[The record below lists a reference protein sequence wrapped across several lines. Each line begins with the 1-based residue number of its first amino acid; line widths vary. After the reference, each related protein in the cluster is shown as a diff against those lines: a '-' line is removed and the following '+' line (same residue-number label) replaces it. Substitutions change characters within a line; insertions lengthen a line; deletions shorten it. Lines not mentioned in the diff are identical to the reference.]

1 MNKIIINEE
10 IDIKSKIYEI
20 NGKQIMLDSD
30 LARLYQC
37 KNGTKEINQAVK
49 NNQEK
54 FPERFSWVLNDNDS
68 KNLLVKIFDQKN
80 KIDMRGGRY
89 KNPRI
94 FTEQGIAML
103 ATILKTPIATNISI
117 RIMDAFIA
125 MRKYISSNLIEQQYI
140 NNLVL
145 KNSKRIDL
153 LEETL
158 SNFKEKENHLFF
170 NGQIYDAYSLLID
183 IFNKSK
189 SEIIIVDNYI
199 DKQLLD
205 ILSNTEKDITIIT
218 NKYNNID
225 YCKYKS
231 QYKNITLKLNNTIH
245 DRFIIIDKKILYH
258 SGASFKDLG
267 KKCFAISEITD
278 KSILAELLKNIIL

>member
-89 KNPRI
+89 KNPRV